1 MLLLLLR
8 IVAIGGALVVSK
20 FLFLLLIV
28 AISVAMFSR
37 SGRTLRAVIG
47 LTNSNGTRSS
57 GLLQPGASDIVGS
70 SFLPGWSR

>member
-47 LTNSNGTRSS
+47 LINSNGTRS
-57 GLLQPGASDIVGS
+57 
-70 SFLPGWSR
+70 

>member
-8 IVAIGGALVVSK
+8 IVAIGGALAVSK

-47 LTNSNGTRSS
+47 LINSNGTRS
-57 GLLQPGASDIVGS
+57 
-70 SFLPGWSR
+70 